1 MKVKSLN
8 RVQLLATPW
17 TIAHQA
23 PPSMGFSRQEYWSGV
38 PLPFISTREVTQS
51 CLTLC
56 DPMDYSPPGS
66 SVHGIFQAR
75 VLEWVAISFSR
86 RFSPPRN
93 RTRVSCI
100 IGRCFTIWAKALGN
114 LKRKEIQPKWTCGCQ
129 LIDDKSK
136 DELVWFNST
145 TTKMH
150 TQLLLDYV
158 QKWLQ
163 SRGKIKPSNNPN
175 IDKSCNSNI

>member
-1 MKVKSLN
+1 MVNGIVSLIFLSVFSLLVYKNARDFCVLILYPATLLYSLIEWVKSLS
-8 RVQLLATPW
+8 RVRLFATPW

-23 PPSMGFSRQEYWSGV
+23 PPSMGF
-38 PLPFISTREVTQS
+38 
-51 CLTLC
+51 
-56 DPMDYSPPGS
+56 
-66 SVHGIFQAR
+66 FQAR